1 MIGYPYSF
9 PWFRADDPFF
19 GKGLSFVCGICGEP
33 AEWIQWECVSNV
45 QAGPVMG
52 ICTQH
57 AAKERRDLA
66 RDLYELFHQED
77 PRSGSL
83 GEFLALLYVGDVE
96 WPPKEL
102 DQSAAVQ
109 YDADRKAASSVGG

>member
-1 MIGYPYSF
+1 MIEYPYSY
-9 PWFRADDPFF
+9 PWFRADDHFCR
-19 GKGLSFVCGICGEP
+19 GLKLVCEICGEP
-33 AEWIQWECVSNV
+33 AAWIQWECISDV
-45 QAGPVMG
+45 QAGPVIG
-52 ICTQH
+52 ICARH
-57 AAKERRDLA
+57 AAKESRDLA
-66 RDLYELFHQED
+66 RDLCALFHHDD

-83 GEFLALLYVGDVE
+83 GMFLALLYVGDVE